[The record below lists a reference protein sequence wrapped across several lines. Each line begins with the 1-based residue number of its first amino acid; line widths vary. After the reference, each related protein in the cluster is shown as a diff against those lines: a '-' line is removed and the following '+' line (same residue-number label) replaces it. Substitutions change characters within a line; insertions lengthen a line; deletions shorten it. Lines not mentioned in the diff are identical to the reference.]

1 MTDFNWQKLPPMS
14 NLPEVVE
21 WAEVVA
27 APAIPDGY
35 AEQTLA
41 WKFGTN
47 LMVALEAQYRILMMP
62 PVSLELMK
70 LQAAVLRDAIRQ
82 AIDLGHVF
90 DKSDERRAQ
99 EIYDAIRNRMD
110 QLGKA

>member
-1 MTDFNWQKLPPMS
+1 MTDFNWQKLPPIS
-14 NLPEVVE
+14 QLPEVVD

-35 AEQTLA
+35 SEQTLA

-47 LMVALEAQYRILMMP
+47 LLVALEAQYRILMMP

-70 LQAAVLRDAIRQ
+70 LQASVLRDAVKQ
-82 AIDLGHVF
+82 AIDLGHTF
-90 DKSDERRAQ
+90 DKGDDKRLQ
-99 EIYDAIRNRMD
+99 DIYDAIRKRMD
-110 QLGKA
+110 ELGRS